1 MDTIIKIDNSNNNQN
16 SISNDLLNICWKS
29 SRIVVIFSL
38 VDFIFLIF
46 NILFYTPI
54 IVLAIFP
61 LIGFYG
67 AVTYNSLL
75 IRVYTTYVFT
85 IILLKI
91 CSLFLY
97 VKSTYYLF
105 YSLLGILLN
114 IFIFNESYYFNKLI
128 LKLNI
133 IELNELVNGWQPQKI
148 TFIY

>member
-46 NILFYTPI
+46 NILFYIPI
-54 IVLAIFP
+54 IILAIFP

-67 AVTYNSLL
+67 AVTYNSVL
-75 IRVYTTYVFT
+75 IRVYTTYIFT

-91 CSLFLY
+91 CSIFLFP
-97 VKSTYYLF
+97 KSLYYLF
-105 YSLLGILLN
+105 YSLVGILLN

-128 LKLNI
+128 LKLNSF
-133 IELNELVNGWQPQKI
+133 ELNELTNGWQPQKI

>member
-29 SRIVVIFSL
+29 ARIVVIFSL

-67 AVTYNSLL
+67 AVTYNSVL
-75 IRVYTTYVFT
+75 IRVYTSYIFI

-97 VKSTYYLF
+97 TKSSYYLF

-133 IELNELVNGWQPQKI
+133 IELNELNNGWQPQKI